1 MNMKYNLFQNFYIIG
16 LSIEDFIQISKKEDP
31 KNIFQSNNEIELS
44 PKIISKFPPNSPNH
58 NSIPDQII
66 IDHCFPNG
74 FKMVKFQKNDSN
86 NYSHFCFELDNL
98 KYSYLSDKK
107 TLYSKIYFT
116 CLKFNESLQDYQK
129 LKLEMDKKNIK
140 NDSEIINS
148 NNINDINAFY
158 IPKVICFASLL
169 PFTKEIIK
177 ILNNLY
183 EYFLYYNNNIN
194 TNNIIINNLSPIEK
208 IIEQLVMCL
217 PFPISV
223 KNEYCISYKFNYPI
237 NSINSNS
244 TVNTSNSSIN
254 NLKNNLGTNNFP
266 YNNTNIVFPI
276 YDPLNCFMND
286 ILSISLSHI
295 FLYFN
300 EEEIVKIFKYIILEI
315 PILFFSENNELLSQ
329 IILGFLSLL
338 QPFNYVLPH
347 VTILPSKFYGLINME
362 TSFIFGIGENYSADF
377 FKNNNILLDKS
388 IIIINLLKGKK
399 AKIEEVKK
407 IEDQKDYVIIDNYN
421 IYNYINNESILPNGS
436 KVDKINIDFPNKS
449 KKKLISKIKSY
460 INESRKKKD
469 NNYSGEFGHVFNQ
482 KIRNLFYRFFTNI
495 LSGYSDYLLKINNYN
510 INKNDNT
517 GYYSGDNIRYKINY
531 NCNNLNANS
540 NNNYNNEIIFIKSIF
555 NMDEFISKFP
565 KDNHMFYRIFCNT
578 KLFQNFIREIIFS
591 NDEQV
596 LLNHKYF
603 DLITFLKKHKDLK
616 KQNKFKEL
624 LLKYKNLFN
633 KKNDKKEEKVE
644 PKLFLNISNDS
655 NFNLDEKKIMSDAK
669 KQNDALMTYGQLINI
684 SNQKSTNTNN
694 ILYQQITLKYL
705 IFPKILFDDKF
716 FDISYDKLFYRHY
729 LDMPNISEIKNL
741 YTELKIL
748 NAHYLD
754 KYKEILLPKNQNE
767 SNNST
772 KTLIDLRRSSNLNY
786 LNNNNNMNINNN
798 PNLEVLVDNYIEYNW
813 LLLISC
819 SLWYCFNQVETEIRI
834 NKIFDV
840 LEKIDFIE
848 EQVLFFLYL
857 SIYNFGNKSQFIKMF
872 EFLNRFMG
880 YSSYSN
886 LIYLCLKLNQ
896 KEVEMNNNMKDKI
909 EFKRRSFF
917 DINKLKSN
925 INNEKKDNED
935 KDNEIIENAC
945 SNNSNQKEEIVFY
958 TMQICSKCKK
968 ENKSINIPDM
978 IHHRISQ
985 KRDNLCYKCIECGEE
1000 NLNIKIKYKLSLNN
1014 KKKNSSILI
1023 TQGQFKLIP
1032 PHIIYQEMKEK
1043 ILYLKDYKLD
1053 IDHIFSNNNIYLL
1066 SNIFYFSDRLLPF
1079 DFLIPYEGQEDRE
1092 YLEEEE
1098 EEEEEDEEEENNM
1111 NIINNIEDKKNGKNK
1126 NIKGKYPIY
1135 SMNSN
1140 GFSLIEKE

>member
-1 MNMKYNLFQNFYIIG
+1 
-16 LSIEDFIQISKKEDP
+16 
-31 KNIFQSNNEIELS
+31 
-44 PKIISKFPPNSPNH
+44 
-58 NSIPDQII
+58 
-66 IDHCFPNG
+66 
-74 FKMVKFQKNDSN
+74 
-86 NYSHFCFELDNL
+86 
-98 KYSYLSDKK
+98 
-107 TLYSKIYFT
+107 
-116 CLKFNESLQDYQK
+116 
-129 LKLEMDKKNIK
+129 
-140 NDSEIINS
+140 
-148 NNINDINAFY
+148 
-158 IPKVICFASLL
+158 
-169 PFTKEIIK
+169 
-177 ILNNLY
+177 
-183 EYFLYYNNNIN
+183 
-194 TNNIIINNLSPIEK
+194 
-208 IIEQLVMCL
+208 
-217 PFPISV
+217 
-223 KNEYCISYKFNYPI
+223 
-237 NSINSNS
+237 
-244 TVNTSNSSIN
+244 
-254 NLKNNLGTNNFP
+254 
-266 YNNTNIVFPI
+266 
-276 YDPLNCFMND
+276 
-286 ILSISLSHI
+286 
-295 FLYFN
+295 
-300 EEEIVKIFKYIILEI
+300 
-315 PILFFSENNELLSQ
+315 
-329 IILGFLSLL
+329 
-338 QPFNYVLPH
+338 
-347 VTILPSKFYGLINME
+347 ME
-362 TSFIFGIGENYSADF
+362 TSFIFGIGEKYSADF

-684 SNQKSTNTNN
+684 SNQNSTNTNN

-925 INNEKKDNED
+925 INNEKKDNEN

-945 SNNSNQKEEIVFY
+945 SNNNNQKEEIVFY